1 MASDKY
7 AQPDRRPAVV
17 TGASSGIGAATA
29 LTLGRA
35 GFPVALGARR
45 TDRLEE
51 VAAQIRADGGEAV
64 IHPLDLTD
72 DDSVAAFAKAVQ
84 RYLGDIEVVVSNA
97 GAVAPGTITEVDS
110 ERFTSEL
117 DLTVVGA
124 HRLVRAFVPSMQER
138 RRGDIVFVSSDTAI
152 RPRPFMAAYSS
163 GKWGLEGLV
172 ASLQLELEGSG
183 VRASVVRPGPT
194 WSEMGSDW
202 DPDEAAFVLNQWV
215 RFGLARH
222 PHFMKPAAIANAIS
236 TIVSA
241 PRGVHLNLV
250 EVSPEAPVEET

>member
-1 MASDKY
+1 VPRPRCGSA
-7 AQPDRRPAVV
+7 RPASRSRS
-17 TGASSGIGAATA
+17 AP
-29 LTLGRA
+29 A
-35 GFPVALGARR
+35 GSTSFRR
-45 TDRLEE
+45 SPP
-51 VAAQIRADGGEAV
+51 GEAV
-64 IHPLDLTD
+64 VQPLDLTD

-84 RYLGDIEVVVSNA
+84 QDLGDIEVVVSNA
-97 GAVAPGTITEVDS
+97 GAVAPGTITEVDP
-110 ERFTSEL
+110 ERFTREL

-124 HRLVRAFVPSMQER
+124 HRLVRAFVPAMQER
-138 RRGDIVFVSSDTAI
+138 QRGDIVFVSSDTAV

-163 GKWGLEGLV
+163 SKWGLEGLV

-202 DPDEAAFVLNQWV
+202 DPDDGAFVLNQWV

-222 PHFMKPAAIANAIS
+222 PHFMRPAAIADAI
-236 TIVSA
+236 TMIVSA

-250 EVSPEAPVEET
+250 EVGPEAPLAER